1 MIDGEP
7 GTAFEDEVIVRR
19 RRWASDETG
28 FAVLDAD
35 RDGDEV
41 VLVGAIAHLEERE
54 RVRISGVWQDDRRF
68 GMQVKVAT
76 AEPLAPSGSDA
87 LIAYLRRVK
96 HVGGVRAARLL
107 ERHGD
112 RVLDEI
118 DRDPHASF
126 VAVGLSSAA
135 GGRGGQV
142 VERAALHAP
151 AAPAARA
158 ARARL
163 AGAADRQA
171 LRRGRARGRSRPAV
185 RAHERVRGRLPHG
198 RPDRP
203 RGRRG
208 GRFAGADA
216 RTGGARARRGGEG
229 RLDLPA
235 CG

>member
-1 MIDGEP
+1 M
-7 GTAFEDEVIVRR
+7 IVRR

-41 VLVGAIAHLEERE
+41 VLVGVIAHLEERE

-68 GMQVKVAT
+68 GMQFKVAT

-87 LIAYLRRVK
+87 LIAYRSASSTWAGSARR
-96 HVGGVRAARLL
+96 GCW
-107 ERHGD
+107 
-112 RVLDEI
+112 
-118 DRDPHASF
+118 
-126 VAVGLSSAA
+126 SATETACSTRSTAIRTPRSWRSGSA
-135 GGRGGQV
+135 GGGRVRRSSRG
-142 VERAALHAP
+142 RAALHAP

-163 AGAADRQA
+163 ARAADRQA

-198 RPDRP
+198 GPDRP

>member
-7 GTAFEDEVIVRR
+7 GTAFEDEVLVRR

-54 RVRISGVWQDDRRF
+54 RVRIRGVWQDDRRF

-87 LIAYLRRVK
+87 LVAYLKRVK

-118 DRDPHASF
+118 DRDPHAAF
-126 VAVGLSSAA
+126 VAVGLSRRRA
-135 GGRGGQV
+135 G
-142 VERAALHAP
+142 
-151 AAPAARA
+151 
-158 ARARL
+158 
-163 AGAADRQA
+163 
-171 LRRGRARGRSRPAV
+171 
-185 RAHERVRGRLPHG
+185 
-198 RPDRP
+198 
-203 RGRRG
+203 
-208 GRFAGADA
+208 
-216 RTGGARARRGGEG
+216 
-229 RLDLPA
+229 
-235 CG
+235 

>member
-1 MIDGEP
+1 M
-7 GTAFEDEVIVRR
+7 
-19 RRWASDETG
+19 
-28 FAVLDAD
+28 LDAD

-76 AEPLAPSGSDA
+76 AEPLAPSGADA
-87 LIAYLRRVK
+87 LIAYLKRVK

-118 DRDPHASF
+118 DRDPHAAF
-126 VAVGLSSAA
+126 VAVGLSRRRA
-135 GGRGGQV
+135 GEAVRSWN
-142 VERAALHAP
+142 
-151 AAPAARA
+151 
-158 ARARL
+158 
-163 AGAADRQA
+163 A
-171 LRRGRARGRSRPAV
+171 LRSTRQLHLLLAPHGLAWLVPRIAKHYGERRARGRSRPAV

-203 RGRRG
+203 RGWRG
-208 GRFAGADA
+208 GRFAGPYA

-229 RLDLPA
+229 RLDVPA